1 MNSGMLVNAIIETPC
16 FWRKSA
22 GPAGSIAAFACLLA
36 LLGCSG
42 KEAVSSAG
50 DGLIRAGSIAAHTRF
65 LSSDALEGRGIG
77 GRAEALATEYI
88 AAQFALAGAAP
99 AGDDGTYFQA
109 VPLVGVQTQPD
120 AMLSWS
126 AGAGARRLRYLDDF
140 VAVNH
145 RQQALAEVEADA
157 IYVGHGIV
165 APEFEWDDYKGVDV
179 KGKIVVLFTNEPASD
194 DPAFF
199 GGPALTYYGRWTFKY
214 EEALRQGAA
223 GCLII
228 HTTPTAGYP
237 WQVVRNSWSGRE
249 PFVELGPDE
258 EALSVAGWI
267 HAEAAA
273 SMLAAT
279 GKSLDELLAMSES
292 RAFQPLPLSVRI
304 RTRIPSSVTPIRTR
318 NVVAMIAGSNAQ
330 KRNEAVLYTAHWDH
344 LGVGIPVDGD
354 NIYNGAV
361 DNATGVSL
369 LLELA
374 RAFGESDARPQR
386 SILFAAVGAE
396 EGGLRGSQYYSQHPF
411 IPAGRTAVNINFDG
425 LAPLGRTRDITLP
438 GFERTTLRPVVEAL
452 AEESRLSIRPEAHP
466 EQGYYYRSDHFSLAK
481 VGVPAFSVK
490 LGVDY
495 VDRPEGWGVEAQ
507 EDYTANRYHQ
517 PSDEF
522 DPAWDFSGLEQLARF
537 GFKLGL
543 RAANAP
549 DLPTWNEGD
558 EFLPARL
565 QSWER

>member
-1 MNSGMLVNAIIETPC
+1 MHVNAVFETPC
-16 FWRKSA
+16 CLRNSA

-50 DGLIRAGSIAAHTRF
+50 AGLIRAGSIAAHTRF

-145 RQQALAEVEADA
+145 RQQPLAEVDADA
-157 IYVGHGIV
+157 VYVGHGIV

-228 HTTPTAGYP
+228 HTTPNAGYP

-318 NVVAMIAGSNAQ
+318 NVVAMIQGGNAQ
-330 KRNEAVLYTAHWDH
+330 KRDEAVLYTAHWDH

-354 NIYNGAV
+354 DIYNGAV

-411 IPAGRTAVNINFDG
+411 IPVGRTAVNINFDG

-537 GFKLGL
+537 GFELGL